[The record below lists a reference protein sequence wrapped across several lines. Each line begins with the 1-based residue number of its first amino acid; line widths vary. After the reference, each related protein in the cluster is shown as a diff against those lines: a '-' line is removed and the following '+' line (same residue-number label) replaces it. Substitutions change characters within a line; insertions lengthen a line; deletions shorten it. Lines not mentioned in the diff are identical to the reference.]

1 MEYKVPDVLRSLC
14 VDASVRVID
23 ALAVLEE
30 THREIVLVIDIDGR
44 LRGTVTDGDI
54 RRATLRGLGP
64 EANVQ
69 VIMFHSPAV
78 ADSAMSARVQMQLMK
93 SRRILQLPIVDATG
107 RLVDLVL
114 FSEIVQGDPPADKA
128 VVMAGGKGS
137 RLRPLTHDI
146 PKPLLPVGEKP
157 ILETIVDQLADSGIA
172 DIYLI
177 THYKAEMIEEH
188 FARLNYPGC
197 ELHFVYE
204 AESLGTA
211 GGLGLVRDE
220 LDSPFLVMNADIISR
235 MSFKDM
241 LRYHVDSGAQMTVAT
256 KIQKMKIP
264 YGVVE
269 TNGQGRIEAFVEKP
283 SMYFTFNIGVYA
295 VAPEVMDKVPRQ
307 GGMDMPDLI
316 RDLIEAD
323 CAVNEYAVKD
333 YWIDI
338 GRMADYERACEDI
351 IANRL

>member
-1 MEYKVPDVLRSLC
+1 MDHKVPEVLLSLC

-23 ALAVLEE
+23 ALAVLED
-30 THREIVLVIDIDGR
+30 THREIVLVVDVDGR
-44 LRGTVTDGDI
+44 LCGTVTDGDI

-64 EANVQ
+64 ETNVQ
-69 VIMFHSPAV
+69 AVMCQSPTV
-78 ADSAMSARVQMQLMK
+78 ADPAMTARDQMHLMK
-93 SRRILQLPIVDATG
+93 SRRILQLPVVDAAG

-114 FSEIVQGDPPADKA
+114 FSEMVQGDPPADKA

-137 RLRPLTHDI
+137 RLRPLTRDI
-146 PKPLLPVGEKP
+146 PKPLLPVGDRP

-204 AESLGTA
+204 AEPLGTA

-241 LRYHVDSGAQMTVAT
+241 LRSHVDSGAQMTVAT
-256 KIQKMKIP
+256 KTQEMEIP

-283 SMYFTFNIGVYA
+283 SMHFTFNIGIYA
-295 VAPEVMDKVPRQ
+295 LAPEALGKVRRQ
-307 GGMDMPDLI
+307 GAMDMPDLI
-316 RDLIEAD
+316 RDLIDAG
-323 CAVNEYAVKD
+323 CAVNEYSIKD

-351 IANRL
+351 LANRL